1 MTESQSQPQRH
12 GVIVRSQLLSA
23 HDVSRAVRRMAH
35 EILEHHHDQEELVVL
50 GLQSGGAGVAARLS
64 DDLVD
69 VGAVG
74 VQRGMLDVAYF
85 RDDLDRHPLRGA
97 STTSIPVDITDRA
110 VLLVDDVLFTGRTA
124 RAALQALAEWG
135 RPRMVELAVLVDR
148 GHREVPIRPDYVGK
162 NLPTSRRES
171 IIASL
176 EGVWIGDEVDS

>member
-1 MTESQSQPQRH
+1 MTESQDQPQRP
-12 GVIVRSQLLSA
+12 GVSVRSQLLSA
-23 HDVSRAVRRMAH
+23 LDVSRALRRMAH
-35 EILEHHHDQEELVVL
+35 EILEHHHDADGLVVL
-50 GLQSGGAGVAARLS
+50 GLQSGGVRVAARLA

-69 VGAVG
+69 VGALD
-74 VQRGMLDVAYF
+74 VQRGTLDVAYF
-85 RDDLDRHPLRGA
+85 RDDLDRHPLRGP
-97 STTSIPVDITDRA
+97 STTAIPVDLDDRA

-135 RPRMVELAVLVDR
+135 RPRTVELAVLVDR

-176 EGVWIGDEVDS
+176 EGVWIGDEVAS